1 MKSQRW
7 NEHQCILLYIIRSA
21 VYDLIAFAA
30 DNVGYLIVRMAVQRI
45 ISILAGMIYRAG
57 GMILLRLVGSLEF
70 LLKDHIQP
78 SNINSITDFSLNF
91 KA

>member
-7 NEHQCILLYIIRSA
+7 NEHQCILLYIIWSA

-30 DNVGYLIVRMAVQRI
+30 DNVGYLIVRMAVQRK

-57 GMILLRLVGSLEF
+57 GMILLRLVGGLEF

-78 SNINSITDFSLNF
+78 SNIIF
-91 KA
+91 